1 MAICM
6 LARFVASILKLTA
19 ASLAVGILLSLVHVT
34 HADVLAR
41 FGMTPDQFVDLLQ
54 HWIGWAIPK
63 IGLGAFIVIPIWLL
77 LSVIRPPKSSD

>member
-1 MAICM
+1 M

-19 ASLAVGILLSLVHVT
+19 ASLAVGIILSLVHIT

-41 FGMTPDQFVDLLQ
+41 FGMTPDQFVDMLQ
-54 HWIGWAIPK
+54 RGVAWAIPK

-77 LSVIRPPKSSD
+77 MSIIRPPKELD